1 MPYVELHAHSSYSF
15 LDGASLPE
23 ELAVRAAELGYP
35 ALALTDH
42 DGVYGSL
49 EFAHAAKHFG
59 VRPITGAELTLAD
72 RSHVTVLVETAKGYA
87 NLCRLIT
94 AAHAHTRPEG
104 KETQPPAD
112 PALDQALLEELNEG
126 LVCLSGCA
134 RHGLAVRNPNGA
146 ARLARAFGRERFFVE
161 LQRPYERGDAR
172 RNAGLRDL
180 AASLGVPTIVTG
192 DVHAHHLRRAALQ
205 DVLVAIRHRSSLDGC
220 EAERRGNHECVL
232 LSPAEMV
239 ERFPEDRAAVA
250 RTVELAERLR
260 FDLTEELGYRYPDFS
275 DSPEPAIVQLAH
287 VCKRTFEDRYPRG
300 HKLRREARARLD
312 EELKLIDE
320 LGLAGFFL
328 LHWDVLELA
337 RECALEVRGRDSPRH
352 ALPPGR
358 GRGSSVGSLVCYLT
372 GLSHVDPVGAELSLG
387 RFLNREL
394 DSVPDIDLDF
404 PRDIR
409 EKLIVAVTE
418 RYGREHAALVASFS
432 TYRSRGAIRD
442 VGKALGLPYAELER
456 IARVSEGWNA
466 KRVAEELQQLPDADR
481 KLLSPRWRAF
491 GELCHEIA
499 GLPRHISQH
508 PGGMVIS
515 SRPLVELVPVQPA
528 AMAGRQMCQW
538 DKDSCADA
546 GFLKIDLLGLGMLS
560 AVEDCV
566 DQIARLQGKPI
577 DLSRIPLDDKA
588 VYEEIQRADTIGD
601 FQIESRAQM
610 QSLLRT
616 RPENI
621 DDLTVQVALVRPGPI
636 QGKAVHPYIEHRQRL
651 REDPSFVPP
660 VDHPLLAD
668 CLRSTLGV
676 VVFQDQVL
684 EVAIALAGFSVG
696 EAEGLRRAMSRK
708 RSHDAL
714 EAYRERFVEGA
725 LRKGVDAE
733 TADMVYDKLVG
744 FSGFGFPKSHAAAFG
759 LLAYQS
765 AWLRHHYP
773 AEFLCALL
781 NAQPMGFYPP
791 ATLVRDGQ
799 RRGVETRPPDVN
811 VSAAKCAVEDGAVRI
826 GIDYVN
832 GIGEDRGGGCRR
844 GARAGANRS
853 PSVRDLAQRTQLSE
867 HGLETLIVA
876 GACDCFELP
885 RRQLLW
891 QLGLVPRSQSVPG
904 SGGEEKQL
912 ALPLDPTA
920 ATPELPE
927 PTVWERMLAD
937 YRTTNLSVGVHP
949 HGAPACA
956 SAGWRD
962 LLARPRERAGP
973 RAGGDRGNGCR
984 TAAARDRERRRLH
997 ADRGRV
1003 RPGQPDRAA
1012 VGLRQAPSDRP
1023 RRAAHPRARPLRTD
1037 RAQPERPRPLARDT
1051 RAARA
1056 PDLAGVRSG
1065 RQPARAPTTSATADS
1080 VGLRR
1085 LLIGSRC
1092 SIERPSCA
1100 LRLKAVLTSATWV
1113 NACGKLPS
1121 WRRVSGSHSS
1131 ASRPRSLRRSR
1142 SRSKDLLGLV
1152 VPSLEREIV
1161 GEPEGAREERA
1172 LAGRQPVDGPCL
1184 FVVRCTGRRAR
1195 RARGHARSPRP
1206 CRPCAGRPP
1215 GGSRRAGSSA
1225 GSRPAAS
1232 SRTTA

>member
-1 MPYVELHAHSSYSF
+1 MTIELQPEFPHRTRKKERFPLAGSRSERAPGARRLRERTAKVPYVELHAHSSYSF

-23 ELAVRAAELGYP
+23 ELAVQAAELGYP
-35 ALALTDH
+35 ALGLTDH
-42 DGVYGSL
+42 DGLYGSL

-59 VRPITGAELTLAD
+59 VRPITGAEVTLAD
-72 RSHVTVLVETAKGYA
+72 RSHVTLLVETQQGYA
-87 NLCRLIT
+87 NLCRLLT
-94 AAHAHTRPEG
+94 AAHAHTRPPG
-104 KETQPPAD
+104 KESQPPAD
-112 PALDQALLEELNEG
+112 PALDQALLEELNDG

-134 RHGLAVRNPNGA
+134 RHGLAVRDPNAA
-146 ARLARAFGRERFFVE
+146 ARLAQVFGRDRFFVE

-172 RNAGLRDL
+172 RNAALRHL
-180 AASLGVPTIVTG
+180 AGELGVPTLVTG
-192 DVHAHHLRRAALQ
+192 DVHAHHPRRAPLQ
-205 DVLVAIRHRSSLDGC
+205 DVLVAVRHRSSLDGC

-232 LSPAEMV
+232 LAPGEIV
-239 ERFPEDRAAVA
+239 ERFPDDRAAVV

-275 DSPEPAIVQLAH
+275 DSPEPAVVQLAH
-287 VCKRTFEDRYPRG
+287 VCKRAFEERYPRG
-300 HKLRREARARLD
+300 HKLRREAQARLD
-312 EELKLIDE
+312 EELQLIDE

-352 ALPPGR
+352 VLPPGR

-394 DSVPDIDLDF
+394 NSVPDIDLDF

-418 RYGREHAALVASFS
+418 RYGREHAALVASFA

-466 KRVAEELQQLPDADR
+466 QRVAEELQLLPDADR
-481 KLLSPRWRAF
+481 KLMSPRWRAF
-491 GELCHEIA
+491 AELCREIA

-566 DQIARLQGKPI
+566 EQIARLRGDPI
-577 DLSRIPLDDKA
+577 DLSRIPLDDEG
-588 VYEEIQRADTIGD
+588 VYDDIQRADTVGD

-616 RPENI
+616 LPENL

-651 REDPSFVPP
+651 RDDPAFVPP

-714 EAYRERFVEGA
+714 EAYRGRFIAGA
-725 LRKGVDAE
+725 LRQGVDAE

-765 AWLRHHYP
+765 AWLRHHYAP
-773 AEFLCALL
+773 EFLCSLL

-799 RRGVETRPPDVN
+799 RRGVETRSPDVN
-811 VSAAKCAVEDGAVRI
+811 ISAPKCAVEDGAVRI
-826 GIDYVN
+826 GLDYVN
-832 GIGEDRGGGCRR
+832 GIAEDDAQAVVEERERGG
-844 GARAGANRS
+844 AFT
-853 PSVRDLAQRTQLSE
+853 SVRDLAQRTQLSE

-876 GACDCFELP
+876 GACDCFGIE
-885 RRQLLW
+885 RRRLLW
-891 QLGLVPRSQSVPG
+891 QLGLVPRSQTVPG

-912 ALPLDPTA
+912 ALPLEPTA
-920 ATPELPE
+920 ETPNLPE

-937 YRTTNLSVGVHP
+937 YRTTSLSVGVHP
-949 HGAPACA
+949 LQLLRAHLPKGVISSRELETAPNRAQVAVAGMAVARQRPATANGVVFMLIEDEFGAVNLIVPPTVYDRHRAIVR
-956 SAGWRD
+956 GEP
-962 LLARPRERAGP
+962 LILARGRFERI
-973 RAGGDRGNGCR
+973 
-984 TAAARDRERRRLH
+984 ERNQNVL
-997 ADRGRV
+997 V
-1003 RPGQPDRAA
+1003 RSLETLG
-1012 VGLRQAPSDRP
+1012 
-1023 RRAAHPRARPLRTD
+1023 
-1037 RAQPERPRPLARDT
+1037 PLAREVS
-1051 RAARA
+1051 RE
-1056 PDLAGVRSG
+1056 SE
-1065 RQPARAPTTSATADS
+1065 
-1080 VGLRR
+1080 VGA
-1085 LLIGSRC
+1085 S
-1092 SIERPSCA
+1092 
-1100 LRLKAVLTSATWV
+1100 
-1113 NACGKLPS
+1113 LP
-1121 WRRVSGSHSS
+1121 
-1131 ASRPRSLRRSR
+1131 
-1142 SRSKDLLGLV
+1142 
-1152 VPSLEREIV
+1152 
-1161 GEPEGAREERA
+1161 GAHH
-1172 LAGRQPVDGPCL
+1172 
-1184 FVVRCTGRRAR
+1184 F
-1195 RARGHARSPRP
+1195 GHR
-1206 CRPCAGRPP
+1206 
-1215 GGSRRAGSSA
+1215 
-1225 GSRPAAS
+1225 
-1232 SRTTA
+1232 

>member
-1 MPYVELHAHSSYSF
+1 MTVELQPEFPHRTRKKAKPSPAAAKSSSVPYVELHIHSSYSF

-23 ELAVRAAELGYP
+23 ELAVSAAELGYP

-104 KETQPPAD
+104 RETQPAAD
-112 PALDQALLEELNEG
+112 PALDQHLLEELNDG

-134 RHGLAVRNPNGA
+134 RRGVAVRNPNAA
-146 ARLARAFGRERFFVE
+146 ARLADAFSERFFVE

-180 AASLGVPTIVTG
+180 AELLGVPTIVTG
-192 DVHAHHLRRAALQ
+192 DVHAHHLRRAPLQ
-205 DVLVAIRHRSSLDGC
+205 DVLVAIRHRSALDGC

-250 RTVELAERLR
+250 RTVELAEQLC

-287 VCKRTFEDRYPRG
+287 VCNHTFEERYPQG
-300 HKLRREARARLD
+300 HRLRRQARARLED
-312 EELKLIDE
+312 ELKLIDE
-320 LGLAGFFL
+320 IGLAGFFL

-337 RECALEVRGRDSPRH
+337 RECALEVRGRGSPRH

-466 KRVAEELQQLPDADR
+466 KRVAEELQLLPDADR
-481 KLLSPRWRAF
+481 KMMSPRWRAF
-491 GELCHEIA
+491 AELCHEIA

-566 DQIARLQGKPI
+566 DQIALRGRSHGQSPHDLDAAPASRRLGQGKPI

-616 RPENI
+616 QPENI

-636 QGKAVHPYIEHRQRL
+636 QGKAVHPYIDHRQRL

-714 EAYRERFVEGA
+714 EAYRERFVAGA
-725 LRKGVDAE
+725 LQKGVDRK

-765 AWLRHHYP
+765 AWLRHHHP

-799 RRGVETRPPDVN
+799 RRGVETRSPDVN
-811 VSAAKCAVEDGAVRI
+811 VSSAKCTVEDGAVRI
-826 GIDYVN
+826 GVDYVN
-832 GIGEDRGGGCRR
+832 GIGEADAKAVVEERERDG
-844 GARAGANRS
+844 
-853 PSVRDLAQRTQLSE
+853 PFQSVRDLAQRTQLSE

-876 GACDCFELP
+876 GACDCFEESGEDP
-885 RRQLLW
+885 SSGSFRRQLLW
-891 QLGLVPRSQSVPG
+891 QLGLVPRSHSVPG

-949 HGAPACA
+949 LELLRAHLPAGVI
-956 SAGWRD
+956 SSRD
-962 LLARPRERAGP
+962 LEQA
-973 RAGGDRGNGCR
+973 
-984 TAAARDRERRRLH
+984 
-997 ADRGRV
+997 
-1003 RPGQPDRAA
+1003 PDRAQVAIAGMA
-1012 VGLRQAPSDRP
+1012 VARQRPATANGVVFMLIEDEFGAVNLIVPPSVYDKH
-1023 RRAAHPRARPLRTD
+1023 RAIVRGEPLILAHGRF
-1037 RAQPERPRPLARDT
+1037 ERIERNQNVLVRSLETLGPLARKVSEET
-1051 RAARA
+1051 E
-1056 PDLAGVRSG
+1056 
-1065 RQPARAPTTSATADS
+1065 
-1080 VGLRR
+1080 VGA
-1085 LLIGSRC
+1085 S
-1092 SIERPSCA
+1092 
-1100 LRLKAVLTSATWV
+1100 
-1113 NACGKLPS
+1113 LP
-1121 WRRVSGSHSS
+1121 
-1131 ASRPRSLRRSR
+1131 
-1142 SRSKDLLGLV
+1142 
-1152 VPSLEREIV
+1152 
-1161 GEPEGAREERA
+1161 GAHH
-1172 LAGRQPVDGPCL
+1172 
-1184 FVVRCTGRRAR
+1184 F
-1195 RARGHARSPRP
+1195 GHR
-1206 CRPCAGRPP
+1206 
-1215 GGSRRAGSSA
+1215 
-1225 GSRPAAS
+1225 
-1232 SRTTA
+1232 